1 MESSDPRLQ
10 TICLLTLT
18 VIVCGAVLHWLQIV
32 FMPFVLAIFIS
43 LGLSAVVKWQVQK
56 LRFPAYLA
64 VSTTLLLTL
73 VLFWLVGLLVVNS
86 VEQMVASAG
95 LYETRIND
103 LIQKLFKTVRL
114 GHLGLEIEQWTKS
127 LEHFQIQ
134 SLILDMSAS
143 ILDVLSLSLM
153 VFLYVIY
160 LLFVFAQES
169 GEVGVWHQIAGRIK
183 AYLFAKAMISATV
196 GLAIGMVLSLC
207 HIQSA
212 MAFGLFST
220 LLNFI
225 PYAGPL
231 IASLAPWPV
240 ILLSPALS
248 TPAMLVS
255 LFFPGILFTIVGNF
269 VEPKVLGRSMQ
280 LHPLVVLL
288 ALMFWGVLWG
298 PIGVLLATPI
308 TGVLALLSSYLP
320 LTRPIANVL
329 AGKI

>member
-1 MESSDPRLQ
+1 
-10 TICLLTLT
+10 
-18 VIVCGAVLHWLQIV
+18 
-32 FMPFVLAIFIS
+32 
-43 LGLSAVVKWQVQK
+43 
-56 LRFPAYLA
+56 
-64 VSTTLLLTL
+64 
-73 VLFWLVGLLVVNS
+73 
-86 VEQMVASAG
+86 MVASAG
-95 LYETRIND
+95 LYESRIND

-114 GHLGLEIEQWTKS
+114 DHLGLEIEQWTKS
-127 LEHFQIQ
+127 LEHFQVQ

-143 ILDVLSLSLM
+143 ILDVASLSLM

-160 LLFVFAQES
+160 LLFVLAQEK
-169 GEVGVWHQIAGRIK
+169 GEIGVWREIAGRIK
-183 AYLFAKAMISATV
+183 SYLFAKAMISAAV
-196 GLAIGMVLSLC
+196 GLAIGMVLYFC

-212 MAFGLFST
+212 MAFGFFSG

-231 IASLAPWPV
+231 VASLAPWPV
-240 ILLSPALS
+240 VLLSPELS
-248 TPAMLVS
+248 TSALLVS
-255 LFFPGILFTIVGNF
+255 LFFPGTLFTIVGNF

-280 LHPLVVLL
+280 LHPLAVLL

>member
-1 MESSDPRLQ
+1 MESSDQRLQ
-10 TICLLTLT
+10 TTCLLILT
-18 VIVCGAVLHWLQIV
+18 IIVCGGVLHLLQIV
-32 FMPFVLAIFIS
+32 VMPFVLAIFIS
-43 LGLSAVVKWQVQK
+43 LGLSAVVKWQVSK
-56 LRFPAYLA
+56 FHFPIYLA
-64 VSTTLLLTL
+64 VLTTLLLTL

-95 LYETRIND
+95 LYENQ
-103 LIQKLFKTVRL
+103 LNGLLQQLFKTLRL
-114 GHLGLEIEQWTKS
+114 DHLGLEIEQWTKS

-143 ILDVLSLSLM
+143 IIDAVSLSLM

-160 LLFVFAQES
+160 LLFVFAAES
-169 GEVGVWHQIAGRIK
+169 GEVGVWHEIAGRIK

-196 GLAIGMVLSLC
+196 GLLIGMVLSFC
-207 HIQSA
+207 AIQSA
-212 MAFGLFST
+212 MAFGLLGG

-231 IASLAPWPV
+231 VASLAPWPV
-240 ILLSPALS
+240 ILLSPELS
-248 TPAMLVS
+248 TTAMLIS
-255 LFFPGILFTIVGNF
+255 LFFPGALFTIVGNF
-269 VEPKVLGRSMQ
+269 VEPKILGRSMQ
-280 LHPLVVLL
+280 LHPLAVLL

-308 TGVLALLSSYLP
+308 TGVLALLSSYLS